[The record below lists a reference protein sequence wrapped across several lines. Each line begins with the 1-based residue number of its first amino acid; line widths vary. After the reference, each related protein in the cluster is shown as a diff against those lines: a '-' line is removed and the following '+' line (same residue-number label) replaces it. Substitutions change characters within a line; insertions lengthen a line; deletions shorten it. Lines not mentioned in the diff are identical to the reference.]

1 MDLTSTG
8 KPKHNPT
15 PENRKRKNVN
25 RKLSRLEIRLY
36 PDEKQAIQSK
46 AKSASSTA
54 SELVR
59 QSLLRVQTWTAKDKQ
74 SYKQRTREISRI
86 GSNLNQIA
94 RWCNIHKGAADTVEV
109 VAHLKAIEQEIKGL
123 SNGG

>member
-1 MDLTSTG
+1 ME
-8 KPKHNPT
+8 KHNPT
-15 PENRKRKNVN
+15 TETRKRKNKN

-36 PDEKQAIQSK
+36 PDEKSLIMDK
-46 AKSASSTA
+46 AKAATTTA

-74 SYKQRTREISRI
+74 SYKNRTLEIARI

-94 RWCNIHKGAADTVEV
+94 RWANTHKSTGEAVEV
-109 VAHLKAIEQEIKGL
+109 ISHLQAISQELENLK
-123 SNGG
+123 ND